1 MQILA
6 QLALIVL
13 CLLMF
18 RVERKYKLAILLL
31 SAICFNCVRIYAIPF
46 GLSTYVLCFS
56 FILSEFSRLKKDIK
70 EVKNTILRPLMYSVI
85 LATVILAIHSPH
97 YDNLTQYIR
106 LAINECI
113 AKYFVLC
120 YAFLSIRKEDDLH
133 PVFRI
138 SYYGLL
144 VLTLFALFNYVA
156 KSAFFVNEMYRG
168 MALTDVMQDTGNKF
182 TYSERFRVQTMFF
195 NPFDYGY
202 ICILLLLFNWYGYIK
217 SFISK
222 KRFYMIIGCCLYGII
237 TCGCRTNMLCCLIGV
252 FVYVLF
258 AFDLK
263 KRTKY
268 FAVCSLLGI
277 ILFSSIPFLQEKVN
291 DILSI
296 FDKNSSMSGSSIE
309 MRVLQYTAV
318 MNHVRDHFLLGRGLD
333 YFFID
338 MGWSEGKQY
347 LVDQDLFGL
356 EGVLMNYL
364 LERGF
369 LGICFYLFFYVYV
382 LCFFYKHKSVDKN
395 ISALGVS
402 ILVTYLAFANMT
414 GELNS
419 VFPTL
424 LITGICLK
432 VLYMNIICKK
442 IRNKHEI
449 QHRNPGIQS

>member
-31 SAICFNCVRIYAIPF
+31 SAICFNSVRIYAIPF
-46 GLSTYVLCFS
+46 GLSIYVLCFS

-120 YAFLSIRKEDDLH
+120 YAFLSIRKEDDLR

-144 VLTLFALFNYVA
+144 VLTLFALFNHVT
-156 KSAFFVNEMYRG
+156 KSAFFINEMYRG
-168 MALTDVMQDTGNKF
+168 MALTDVMQDAGNNY
-182 TYSERFRVQTMFF
+182 TYSERFRVQAMFF

-202 ICILLLLFNWYGYIK
+202 ICILLLLFTWYGYIK

-237 TCGCRTNMLCCLIGV
+237 ACGCRTNMLCCLIGV

-277 ILFSSIPFLQEKVN
+277 ILFSSIPFLQ
-291 DILSI
+291 
-296 FDKNSSMSGSSIE
+296 
-309 MRVLQYTAV
+309 
-318 MNHVRDHFLLGRGLD
+318 
-333 YFFID
+333 
-338 MGWSEGKQY
+338 GKC
-347 LVDQDLFGL
+347 
-356 EGVLMNYL
+356 
-364 LERGF
+364 
-369 LGICFYLFFYVYV
+369 I
-382 LCFFYKHKSVDKN
+382 
-395 ISALGVS
+395 
-402 ILVTYLAFANMT
+402 
-414 GELNS
+414 
-419 VFPTL
+419 
-424 LITGICLK
+424 
-432 VLYMNIICKK
+432 
-442 IRNKHEI
+442 
-449 QHRNPGIQS
+449 

>member
-31 SAICFNCVRIYAIPF
+31 SAICFNSVRIYAIPF
-46 GLSTYVLCFS
+46 GLSIYVLCFS

-120 YAFLSIRKEDDLH
+120 YAFLSIRKEDDLR

-144 VLTLFALFNYVA
+144 VLTLFALFNHVT
-156 KSAFFVNEMYRG
+156 KSAFFINEMYRG
-168 MALTDVMQDTGNKF
+168 MALTDVMQDAGNNY
-182 TYSERFRVQTMFF
+182 TYSERFRVQAMFF

-202 ICILLLLFNWYGYIK
+202 ICILLLLFTWYGYIK

-237 TCGCRTNMLCCLIGV
+237 ACGCRTNMLCCLIGV

-277 ILFSSIPFLQEKVN
+277 ILFSSIPFLQEKAN
-291 DILSI
+291 EILSI
-296 FDKNSSMSGSSIE
+296 FDTNSSMSGSSIG

-333 YFFID
+333 YFLID
-338 MGWSEGKQY
+338 MGWREGKQY

-369 LGICFYLFFYVYV
+369 LGVCFYLFFYVYV
-382 LCFFYKHKSVDKN
+382 LYFFYKHKSVDKN
-395 ISALGVS
+395 ISALGIS

-449 QHRNPGIQS
+449 QHRNPGI

>member
-1 MQILA
+1 
-6 QLALIVL
+6 
-13 CLLMF
+13 
-18 RVERKYKLAILLL
+18 
-31 SAICFNCVRIYAIPF
+31 
-46 GLSTYVLCFS
+46 
-56 FILSEFSRLKKDIK
+56 
-70 EVKNTILRPLMYSVI
+70 
-85 LATVILAIHSPH
+85 
-97 YDNLTQYIR
+97 
-106 LAINECI
+106 
-113 AKYFVLC
+113 
-120 YAFLSIRKEDDLH
+120 
-133 PVFRI
+133 
-138 SYYGLL
+138 
-144 VLTLFALFNYVA
+144 
-156 KSAFFVNEMYRG
+156 

-182 TYSERFRVQTMFF
+182 TYSERFRVQAMFF

-369 LGICFYLFFYVYV
+369 LGICFYLFFYVCV
-382 LCFFYKHKSVDKN
+382 FSIN
-395 ISALGVS
+395 IS
-402 ILVTYLAFANMT
+402 
-414 GELNS
+414 
-419 VFPTL
+419 
-424 LITGICLK
+424 
-432 VLYMNIICKK
+432 
-442 IRNKHEI
+442 R
-449 QHRNPGIQS
+449 